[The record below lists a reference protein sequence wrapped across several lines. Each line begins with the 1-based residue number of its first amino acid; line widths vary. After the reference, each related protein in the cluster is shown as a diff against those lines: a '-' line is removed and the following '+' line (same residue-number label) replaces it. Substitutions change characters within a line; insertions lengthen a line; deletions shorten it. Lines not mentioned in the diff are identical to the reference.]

1 MKLFKTLL
9 NFVLFI
15 AFAIFLLFPSFNE
28 ETIIMFFLIILYVL
42 VYINLK
48 KTLHFYFLFS
58 VESIYFIFLFA
69 ILANKNI
76 ASLGKDLASADILKE
91 KTFMPLDAS
100 FTYVQ
105 GNSLASILRLTSLNL
120 VNFKFVSSHL
130 NFWLLR

>member
-130 NFWLLR
+130 NF